1 MRFKIFIN
9 EMSASKK
16 NGITFFDIDETLYH
30 TFAKIKVIKDGKV
43 VKELDNQQ
51 FNTYKLKPGETY
63 NFDEFRDASLFSKT
77 SIPIKKTINRVK
89 KMLSSITT
97 KGKDSKIVFLTARA
111 DFDDKHTFLKRFK
124 KDGIDIDKIYVE
136 RAGNMQTGT
145 VAERKKKIIMKYLE
159 SGKYLKV
166 RMVDDDITNLK
177 HFLSIKNEIPES
189 VYEAVR
195 KYYKDDT
202 LGPDDMEFY
211 ALLVT
216 DSGKLK
222 LIDKY

>member
-1 MRFKIFIN
+1 MRLKIFLN

-16 NGITFFDIDETLYH
+16 DGITFFDIDETLYH

-51 FNTYKLKPGETY
+51 FNTYKLKDGETY

-89 KMLSSITT
+89 KMISSITT
-97 KGKDSKIVFLTARA
+97 KGKGSKIVFLTARA

-124 KDGIDIDKIYVE
+124 EDGIDIDKIYVE
-136 RAGNMQTGT
+136 RAGNMKTGT
-145 VAERKKKIIMKYLE
+145 VAEKKKKIIMKYLE

-189 VYEAVR
+189 VYDAIR
-195 KYYKDDT
+195 KHYKDDT
-202 LGPDDMEFY
+202 LGAEDMEFY

>member
-1 MRFKIFIN
+1 
-9 EMSASKK
+9 MSASKK

-43 VKELDNQQ
+43 VRELDNQE
-51 FNTYKLKPGETY
+51 FNTYKLKPGESY
-63 NFDEFRDASLFSKT
+63 NFDEFKDAKLFTKT

-89 KMLSSITT
+89 KMLSSIST
-97 KGKDSKIVFLTARA
+97 KGKHSKIVFLTARE
-111 DFDDKHTFLKRFK
+111 DFDDKRTFLKRFK
-124 KDGIDIDKIYVE
+124 MDGIDIDKIYIE
-136 RAGNMQTGT
+136 RAGNMKTGT
-145 VAERKKKIIMKYLE
+145 IAERKKKIIMKYLE

-166 RMVDDDITNLK
+166 RMVDDDMTNLRI
-177 HFLSIKNEIPES
+177 FLSIKDEIPES

-195 KYYKDDT
+195 KFYKDDT
-202 LGPDDMEFY
+202 LGPSDMEFY

-222 LIDKY
+222 LVNKN